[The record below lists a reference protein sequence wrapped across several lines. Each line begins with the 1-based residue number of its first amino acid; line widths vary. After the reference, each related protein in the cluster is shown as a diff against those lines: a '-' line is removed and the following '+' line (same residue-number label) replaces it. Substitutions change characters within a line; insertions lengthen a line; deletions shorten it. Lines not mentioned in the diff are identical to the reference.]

1 MTFPDHTTPKRAALY
16 LRVST
21 KNGQTVEN
29 QRRQLRKVAKH
40 RGWKIV
46 ATYQDEGISGAKG
59 RDKRPGFDKLL
70 KDAARGEFD
79 IVAAWSVDRLGRSLK
94 GLIEFLSEIHALEID
109 LYLDQQGIDTTTPAG
124 EAMFGMLG
132 VFAQFERAIIS
143 ERVAAGLA
151 RAKAEGKTLGRPP
164 GRSKKRDKL
173 QGKVRRLRKQ
183 GKTLRAIADD
193 VGIAESTVE
202 S

>member
-1 MTFPDHTTPKRAALY
+1 MTKQKRAALY

-59 RDKRPGFDKLL
+59 RDKRPAFDKML
-70 KDAARGEFD
+70 KDATRGEFD
-79 IVAAWSVDRLGRSLK
+79 IVAAWSVDRLGRSLTV
-94 GLIEFLSEIHALEID
+94 LIKFLSEIHALNID
-109 LYLDQQGIDTTTPAG
+109 LYLDQQGVDTTTPAG
-124 EAMFGMLG
+124 EAMFGMLS
-132 VFAQFERAIIS
+132 VFAQFERSIIA

-164 GRSKKRDKL
+164 GRSKKRDRL
-173 QGKVRRLRKQ
+173 QGKVRELRKQ
-183 GKTLRAIADD
+183 GKTLQAIVKE
-193 VGIAESTVE
+193 VGIAEATVQAYLKD
-202 S
+202 